1 MIHVRITLAFFLVSE
16 IRRRGK
22 MGGAIE
28 RSQAWKT
35 SSTVDSQAKIEERG
49 KEEREH
55 VMVGIGDRRE
65 DVSESRLWTP
75 GRLD

>member
-1 MIHVRITLAFFLVSE
+1 MIHVRITLAFFLGSE
-16 IRRRGK
+16 IERRGK

-28 RSQAWKT
+28 RSQVWKT

-49 KEEREH
+49 EEREH